1 MDRNSTLKSSL
12 GHFLRS
18 LWDLM
23 MVNILWTACSLPIVT
38 IGPATCAAYNVL
50 LKTARDES
58 TATFSEF
65 FKAFRSNFKQALL
78 LGLIALAGIVVVSVD
93 IQFAM
98 TFEGKVKTLYLVLS
112 GILGGLLLIFA
123 AYVFPLQARFENSLK
138 GHVINAFKLAFVAPG
153 KTIFMWILWLIIPA
167 TAVLLPR
174 DVVLTFGWFYL
185 LFAVSLPMYIN
196 SRILRNLFDKLMGEK
211 TNDES

>member
-1 MDRNSTLKSSL
+1 MDIFNGWGYYNRGKPFAIGFL
-12 GHFLRS
+12 G
-18 LWDLM
+18 DDPGGE
-23 MVNILWTACSLPIVT
+23 WTWI
-38 IGPATCAAYNVL
+38 
-50 LKTARDES
+50 
-58 TATFSEF
+58 
-65 FKAFRSNFKQALL
+65 
-78 LGLIALAGIVVVSVD
+78 GLIN
-93 IQFAM
+93 
-98 TFEGKVKTLYLVLS
+98 
-112 GILGGLLLIFA
+112 A